1 MEDKSRMKNRISA
14 WIVLGAITIVA
25 ALSLAVTN
33 EVTKAPIAQQA
44 ALAEGRAKLLVMPG
58 AETFDEITLED
69 GKVLFEAKAADGASL
84 GFVGKTERG
93 GYGGPVEVIAGV
105 SPDGTVTG
113 VNVGGSSFSETPG
126 LGAKARDAAF
136 TDQFKGKK
144 SPLRLGDSTQDN
156 MVDALTA
163 ATITSNA
170 VVAGVN
176 EIAKQVNGYL
186 NPDAGNGGLPA
197 AEGTSYAGEAEG
209 FKGPVAV
216 VVTVKDDGTIS
227 ALKVGDDRFH
237 ETDGL
242 GTLALEPE
250 FAASFVG
257 KALPV
262 ALSDIDAL
270 TGATVTTQAVVD
282 AVNKA
287 YVDKNIVI
295 IGPALPEGTS
305 YTGEAEGFKG
315 PVAVVVTVKDDG
327 TVTALKVGDDRFH
340 ETDGIGTLVLEP
352 DFTASFVGKTLP
364 VTLSDIDAI
373 AGSTVTTQAVVD
385 AVNKAY
391 EDKIVVSTG
400 PALPE
405 GTPYAGEAEGFK
417 GPVAVVVTVKDD
429 GTVTALKVG
438 DDRFHETDGIGTLVL
453 EPDFTA
459 SFVGKTLPVTLSDI
473 DAIAGSTVTTQ
484 AVVDAVNKAYEDKN
498 AVGAAQPAQTSA
510 PTAQPTAAVTEAPVE
525 IPADAVTAR
534 MEGFAGPVAV
544 TVAFDGE
551 GHITFLKVGDADFK
565 ETDGLG
571 TEALKPAFTG
581 QFIGKLPPL
590 NLRAADE
597 NAADTNVDGVSGA
610 TVTSRA
616 VIDAVNEAHAQKF
629 PQPAATEAPVL
640 TGTTVT
646 VTKEGFMGPVTV
658 LTTFNADGT
667 VQSVAI
673 NPMEFFETPGYGQ
686 LALEGAYTEQFAG
699 KQPPLALAEKGAALS
714 ESTVPNLTGPDAVT
728 SATRTAQA
736 VVDAVNEAYAV
747 FQSVPQEY
755 TVTKQGFMGPVEV
768 RVTFGEDGTVNDVK
782 IGGEGFAETP
792 GYGAAAMEEA
802 FSARFAGKR
811 PPLKIREANEAP
823 GEHLVDN
830 ILNPDTVTSA
840 TATMQAIL
848 DAINEAYASRP

>member
-270 TGATVTTQAVVD
+270 AGATVTTQAVVD

-287 YVDKNIVI
+287 YEDKNIVI

-352 DFTASFVGKTLP
+352 
-364 VTLSDIDAI
+364 
-373 AGSTVTTQAVVD
+373 
-385 AVNKAY
+385 
-391 EDKIVVSTG
+391 E
-400 PALPE
+400 
-405 GTPYAGEAEGFK
+405 
-417 GPVAVVVTVKDD
+417 
-429 GTVTALKVG
+429 
-438 DDRFHETDGIGTLVL
+438 
-453 EPDFTA
+453 FTA

-616 VIDAVNEAHAQKF
+616 VVDAVNEAHAQVF

-646 VTKEGFMGPVTV
+646 VTKDGFMGPVTV

>member
-113 VNVGGSSFSETPG
+113 VNVGGSNFSETPG

-270 TGATVTTQAVVD
+270 AGATVTTQAVVD

-352 DFTASFVGKTLP
+352 
-364 VTLSDIDAI
+364 
-373 AGSTVTTQAVVD
+373 
-385 AVNKAY
+385 
-391 EDKIVVSTG
+391 E
-400 PALPE
+400 
-405 GTPYAGEAEGFK
+405 
-417 GPVAVVVTVKDD
+417 
-429 GTVTALKVG
+429 
-438 DDRFHETDGIGTLVL
+438 
-453 EPDFTA
+453 FTA

-616 VIDAVNEAHAQKF
+616 VVDAVNEAHAQVF

-768 RVTFGEDGTVNDVK
+768 KVTFSEDGTVKDVK

-802 FSARFAGKR
+802 FAARFAGKR